1 MGQLPESLWE
11 LKETAKWA
19 RNSGQKKAAINALSA
34 RGKKALSSL
43 EEVLAVTAYDDVRSE
58 CAEAIRSVKKK
69 DSDEKKASPRLQTS
83 LPDSFFL
90 LS

>member
-19 RNSGQKKAAINALSA
+19 RNSGEKKAAINALSA

-69 DSDEKKASPRLQTS
+69 DSDEKEEGKPSFAD
-83 LPDSFFL
+83 LPS
-90 LS
+90 